1 MSGFSFHNHGWWC
14 DAIAIHDLA
23 VRYGTPLYVYSRDR
37 IAENFKRIAD
47 AFKPL
52 NAHIHYSVKANANG
66 SILRLL
72 RDLGSGFDVVSG
84 GELFR
89 VLRIGA
95 DPATIVFAG
104 VGKTEHELAYALDNH
119 VGWINVESSQELELL
134 DRLAAARSPGDAMSL
149 AIALRINPAVD
160 ADTHHHIATGGYRSK
175 FGIDLDEARFIL
187 QNAKRYPNLDIAG
200 LHLHI
205 GSQLA
210 SPDATIDAV
219 QHVLELTHRHP
230 IRMLDVGGGFPVAY
244 QPGDHFPDPSIFA
257 EALARLL
264 SSPMRST
271 PEAKWSGAVPHP
283 LLQVAIE
290 PGRSI
295 IADAGAL
302 IAEVQYV
309 KLRAGRRIIVTDASM
324 TELIRPAL
332 YEAYHHIV
340 AVNGGEPANTLAD
353 VVGPVCESADQL
365 GIDRALPEV
374 QRGDQLLI
382 LTTGAY
388 GSSMASNYNSRPR
401 PAEVMV
407 EGLTHRLIRKREA
420 WEDMIA
426 LEVDK

>member
-1 MSGFSFHNHGWWC
+1 MSGYSFHNHGWWC
-14 DAIAIHDLA
+14 DEAAIHDLA
-23 VRYGTPLYVYSRDR
+23 VRYGTPLYVYSRNR
-37 IAENFKRIAD
+37 IVENFIHITA

-66 SILRLL
+66 TILKLL

-134 DRLAAARSPGDAMSL
+134 DRLATERNARPQV
-149 AIALRINPAVD
+149 ALRINPSVD
-160 ADTHHHIATGGYRSK
+160 ADTHHHIATGGHRSK

-187 QNAKRYPNLDIAG
+187 QNTNRYPNLDIAG
-200 LHLHI
+200 LHIHI

-210 SPDATIDAV
+210 SPDATIVAV
-219 QHVLELTHRHP
+219 QRVLELAHLHP
-230 IRMLDVGGGFPVAY
+230 IRLLDIGGGFPVAY
-244 QPGDHFPDPSIFA
+244 QPDDHFPDPSMFA
-257 EALARLL
+257 EALARRL
-264 SSPMRST
+264 SSPLRST
-271 PEAKWSGAVPHP
+271 PEAKRSGAVPP
-283 LLQVAIE
+283 PVPQVAIE

-340 AVNGGEPANTLAD
+340 AVNGGEPTDTLAD

-401 PAEVMV
+401 PAEVLV
-407 EGLTHRLIRKREA
+407 EGSTHRLTRRREA
-420 WEDMIA
+420 WEDLVA
-426 LEVDK
+426 FEA

>member
-1 MSGFSFHNHGWWC
+1 MSGFTFHNQGWWC

-37 IAENFKRIAD
+37 IAENFTNITA

-66 SILRLL
+66 AILKLL

-95 DPATIVFAG
+95 DPVTIVFAG
-104 VGKTEHELAYALDNH
+104 VGKTEQELAYALDNH
-119 VGWINVESSQELELL
+119 VGWLNVESSQELELL
-134 DRLAAARSPGDAMSL
+134 DRLAAARSIRPAT
-149 AIALRINPAVD
+149 ALRINPAVD
-160 ADTHHHIATGGYRSK
+160 ADTHHHIATGGHRSK
-175 FGIDLDEARFIL
+175 FGIDLDEARLIL
-187 QNAKRYPNLDIAG
+187 QNTNRYPNLEIAG
-200 LHLHI
+200 LHIHI
-205 GSQLA
+205 GSQLG

-219 QHVLELTHRHP
+219 QRVLELTYRHS
-230 IRMLDVGGGFPVAY
+230 IRLLDIGGGFPVAY
-244 QPGDHFPDPSIFA
+244 QPDDHFPEPGIFA
-257 EALARLL
+257 EALAQLL
-264 SSPMRST
+264 VSPN
-271 PEAKWSGAVPHP
+271 VPHP
-283 LLQVAIE
+283 VPQIAIE

-309 KLRAGRRIIVTDASM
+309 KRRAGHRIIITDASM

-374 QRGDQLLI
+374 RRGDQLLI

-401 PAEVMV
+401 PAEVLV
-407 EGLTHRLIRKREA
+407 EGSTHRLIRRREA
-420 WEDMIA
+420 WEDLVA
-426 LEVDK
+426 FEA